1 MDQKSEEREIN
12 EFKSYFNEGKYFK
25 FKDCIIF
32 TLLKILFCINCI
44 LLIMRSFC
52 LKFVYFII
60 FFLIHIIKIFQKRK
74 KSIFKIYKNSQRN
87 YKKKTKQI
95 QRKKKGFLASVLS

>member
-1 MDQKSEEREIN
+1 
-12 EFKSYFNEGKYFK
+12 
-25 FKDCIIF
+25 
-32 TLLKILFCINCI
+32 
-44 LLIMRSFC
+44 MRSFC

-95 QRKKKGFLASVLS
+95 QRKKKGFLASVLSWVKIKMIRIIILNFKYYRLL